1 MSVKNKAS
9 AQCISISS
17 KMYIILW
24 LVALMVQHVA
34 ASGVVVIITL
44 HVNGLAVDD
53 DDVGDVHASLS

>member
-1 MSVKNKAS
+1 
-9 AQCISISS
+9 
-17 KMYIILW
+17 MYIILW